1 MNNLEVKICKGCG
14 KEILEGKY
22 CKMCAVERKE
32 RWEKTKKVILEC
44 GAAVGGLVL
53 MAVPAFLRKK

>member
-1 MNNLEVKICKGCG
+1 MNSLEVKICKGCG

-32 RWEKTKKVILEC
+32 GREKTRKVILEC
-44 GAAVGGLVL
+44 VAAVGGLAL
-53 MAVPAFLRKK
+53 MAVPTFLRKK